1 MNTWTVH
8 MHALTLNIESA
19 TLEVKTFASESLA
32 LKDICLFEP
41 DSKLTFHLQL
51 YPSWM
56 EHFLLVQV

>member
-32 LKDICLFEP
+32 LEGICLFEP

-51 YPSWM
+51 YP
-56 EHFLLVQV
+56 FLLVQV